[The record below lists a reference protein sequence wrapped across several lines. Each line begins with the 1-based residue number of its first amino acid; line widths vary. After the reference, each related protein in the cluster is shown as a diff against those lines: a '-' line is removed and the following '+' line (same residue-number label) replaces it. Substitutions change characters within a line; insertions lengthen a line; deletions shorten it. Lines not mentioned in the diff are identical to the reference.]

1 MHKRCINTVAVAMM
15 TASMLMSTGSMA
27 AMPVMAAGETPATSP
42 AAVAGVNG
50 EQTDPAA
57 KGVISVGGVKEGE
70 TVKAYQIVDGVYKD
84 GKLVTYVPMD
94 PTDTGAPIANIATQA
109 ALKTYA
115 DSSKNQDQ
123 HNAFIT
129 AAEVT
134 KIADNIQKGTF
145 TADSGTAMTYDAGSQ
160 TYKASVEPG
169 LYLVLVTPSDPK
181 SEMVYNPAVVAVNI
195 TDANGLTTT
204 DGSVDMNNLFEMSAD
219 GSTSTYAYIKQS
231 KSQMD
236 KNITSSDKTVKLS
249 KEDAELAQTT
259 GIAVKTAANGKGG
272 KGDTVAMG
280 DTIHFKIDG
289 MTIPSFSTDY
299 VNPHYYIR
307 DTQDA
312 TSFGDIKTVNVTL
325 TTSTGDVNK
334 QTFEISTDKSVK
346 AANVNTDAA
355 NWPYRITVTHNQILI
370 SFNPAWLQNPA
381 NFQNA
386 GSAAQP
392 TVSIDYTTALSKTA
406 GINFSENKNHAEII
420 YSNSP
425 TTSYDAEPT
434 DIPNTPVTP
443 PGTPQNP
450 DAPGYHHEDKTTYH
464 YTFGIDADID
474 AQGKSTPDH
483 PTNEETH
490 EFNKVT
496 ELSNAGKTGTQEENF
511 KDGQAKGTNVANGA
525 SEAGQTTRVA
535 AAPLAGA
542 TFTLY
547 HDPECKSPVKVR
559 TYDEKTGVSSIAAN
573 AADLTCISDENGHFS
588 FTGLDEGTYYMKET
602 SAPTKYTLSPMLF
615 RFTIAANLD
624 QGTGRL
630 VDYTITTASVDTSV
644 TSMAANAHDYAST
657 DYKEV
662 GKAHYT
668 ATYTDASADGSQT
681 VTSITKDVAPV
692 EVVDTKIANLP
703 STGGNGTVKFAIV
716 ACAFAGAFGAFTVV
730 TRGKK
735 KEKVNR

>member
-1 MHKRCINTVAVAMM
+1 MHKRCINKVAVAMM
-15 TASMLMSTGSMA
+15 AASMLMSTGGMA
-27 AMPVMAAGETPATSP
+27 AMPVMAQQ
-42 AAVAGVNG
+42 GVNG
-50 EQTDPAA
+50 EQVDPAA
-57 KGVISVGGVKEGE
+57 KGVISVGGVKKDE

-145 TADSGTAMTYDAGSQ
+145 TADSGTAMTYDAGSR
-160 TYKASVEPG
+160 TYNASVEPG
-169 LYLVLVTPSDPK
+169 LYLVLVTPHDST

-204 DGSVDMNNLFEMSAD
+204 AGSVNMNNLFEMSAD

-236 KNITSSDKTVKLS
+236 KNITSSDKTVMLS
-249 KEDAELAQTT
+249 KEDAALKTTT
-259 GIAVKTAANGKGG
+259 GLKVKTATGDQGG

-307 DTQDA
+307 DTQDD

-325 TTSTGDVNK
+325 TTSTGAVNA
-334 QTFEISTDKSVK
+334 QTFEINTGKSAIADKV
-346 AANVNTDAA
+346 ATDAA

-386 GSAAQP
+386 GAAVQP

-406 GINFSENKNHAEII
+406 GINFSENKNHAEIY

-425 TTSYDAEPT
+425 TTSYGEELT

-443 PGTPQNP
+443 PGTPNSP
-450 DAPGYHHEDKTTYH
+450 DTPGYHHEDKTTYH

-474 AQGKSTPDH
+474 AQGKS
-483 PTNEETH
+483 PTDEETH

-496 ELSNAGKTGTQEENF
+496 ELSNAGTTDTQEAHF
-511 KDGQAKGTNVANGA
+511 SDGQANGTNRDNGA
-525 SEAGQTTRVA
+525 SEAGQTTRVPA
-535 AAPLAGA
+535 HPLAGA

-559 TYDEKTGVSSIAAN
+559 TYDEKTGVSSIAKN
-573 AADLTCISDENGHFS
+573 AADLTCTSDANGHFS

-602 SAPTKYTLSPMLF
+602 TAPTGYTLSPMLF

-624 QGTGRL
+624 QTTGRL

-644 TSMAANAHDYAST
+644 TNMASEAHDYAAS
-657 DYKEV
+657 DYAEV
-662 GKAHYT
+662 GNAHYT
-668 ATYTDASADGSQT
+668 ATYETAATDGSQT
-681 VTSITKDVAPV
+681 VQKIDKTVDPV

>member
-1 MHKRCINTVAVAMM
+1 MHKRCINKVAVAMM

-27 AMPVMAAGETPATSP
+27 AIPVMAAGETPAASP
-42 AAVAGVNG
+42 KAVTGVSG

-57 KGVISVGGVKEGE
+57 KGVISVGGVKDGE

-134 KIADNIQKGTF
+134 KIADNIQAGTF
-145 TADSGTAMTYDAGSQ
+145 TADTGTEMAYDATSG

-169 LYLVLVTPSDPK
+169 LYLVLVTPHNST

-204 DGSVDMNNLFEMSAD
+204 AGSVNMNNLFEMSAD

-249 KEDAELAQTT
+249 KEDAALAQTT
-259 GIAVKTAANGKGG
+259 GIAVKTDTDNKGG

-325 TTSTGDVNK
+325 TTSTGKVNK

-346 AANVNTDAA
+346 AANVATDAT

-425 TTSYDAEPT
+425 TTSYGAEPSEP
-434 DIPNTPVTP
+434 DIPNTLVTP
-443 PGTPQNP
+443 PGTPDSP
-450 DAPGYHHEDKTTYH
+450 DTPGYHHEAKTTYH

-474 AQGKSTPDH
+474 AQGSTPDH

-496 ELSNAGKTGTQEENF
+496 ELSNAGTTDTQEAHF
-511 KDGQAKGTNVANGA
+511 SDGQAKGTNRDNGA
-525 SEAGQTTRVA
+525 SEADQTTRVPA
-535 AAPLAGA
+535 HPLAGA

-588 FTGLDEGTYYMKET
+588 FTGLDEGTYYMNET
-602 SAPTKYTLSPMLF
+602 SAPTGYTLSPMLF
-615 RFTIAANLD
+615 RFTIEANLAPA
-624 QGTGRL
+624 TGRL
-630 VDYTITTASVDTSV
+630 VDYTITTDSVDTSV
-644 TSMAANAHDYAST
+644 TSMDSGAQDYAN
-657 DYKEV
+657 YQNV
-662 GKAHYT
+662 GTAHYT
-668 ATYTDASADGSQT
+668 ATYETAAADGSQT
-681 VTSITKDVAPV
+681 VQKIDKTVDPV